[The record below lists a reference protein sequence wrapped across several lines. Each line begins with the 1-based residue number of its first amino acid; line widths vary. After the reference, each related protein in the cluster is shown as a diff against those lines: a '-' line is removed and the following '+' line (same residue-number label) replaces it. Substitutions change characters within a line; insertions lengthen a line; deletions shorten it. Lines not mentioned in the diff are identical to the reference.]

1 MIKVLVVDDD
11 FRVARVHADLVG
23 RVEGVEVAGMA
34 HTAAQ
39 ALELAV
45 EHRPDLVLL
54 DEHLPDERGS
64 HLIRRLDAAVIM
76 VTADGDADA
85 IRRAVAGG
93 AVAVILKPFPPNA
106 LLSRVAAFVRFRRA
120 LEGAATL
127 DQAQV
132 DQVLGLLHAG
142 GAAAPPAKGRSS
154 VTAEA
159 IRSALESS
167 EDALT
172 AADVAASIGVS
183 RATAQ
188 RYLSDLVQSGRVE
201 LTLRYGVTGRP
212 EHRYAW
218 RG

>member
-11 FRVARVHADLVG
+11 FRVARVHADLAA
-23 RVEGVEVAGMA
+23 RVEGVEVIGMA

-39 ALELAV
+39 ALELAA

-54 DEHLPDERGS
+54 DEHLPDEPGS
-64 HLIRRLDAAVIM
+64 RLMRRLDAAVIM
-76 VTADGDADA
+76 VTADGDPDA
-85 IRRAVAGG
+85 VRRAVAGG
-93 AVAVILKPFPPNA
+93 ALAVVLKPFPPEA
-106 LLSRVAAFVRFRRA
+106 LIGRLVAFVRFRRA
-120 LEGAATL
+120 LDGAGSL

-132 DQVLGLLHAG
+132 DHVLTVLHGG
-142 GAAAPPAKGRSS
+142 GATAPPAKGRSS

-167 EDALT
+167 DDALT
-172 AADVAASIGVS
+172 AADVAGTIGVS

-188 RYLSDLVQSGRVE
+188 RYLSDLVQAGRVE
-201 LTLRYGVTGRP
+201 LSLRYGVTGRP